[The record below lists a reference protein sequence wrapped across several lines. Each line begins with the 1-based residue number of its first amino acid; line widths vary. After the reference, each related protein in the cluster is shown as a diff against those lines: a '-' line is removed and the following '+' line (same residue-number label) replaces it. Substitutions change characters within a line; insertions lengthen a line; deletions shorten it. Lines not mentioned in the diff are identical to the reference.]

1 MHSSWETVRAERFPI
16 SGNDRRNNN
25 SFPKNLRFFV
35 LQRTGSLFVTLCWIE
50 WRERGKLYKL
60 KNGTV
65 CARLSLS
72 KKCLLQKCMLYLS
85 GFDISKEDLAGLV
98 LLLCVN
104 LQFSWQRNFNFKRMG
119 KWVYDNSTS
128 QQALQCVVRNKLI
141 KTWIWAPSF
150 CQV

>member
-1 MHSSWETVRAERFPI
+1 MGRAFPVN
-16 SGNDRRNNN
+16 GNGRWNNN
-25 SFPKNLRFFV
+25 SFPRKFWFFCISEDV
-35 LQRTGSLFVTLCWIE
+35 KPVCHTLLDRMKGKREALQIE
-50 WRERGKLYKL
+50 KWHS
-60 KNGTV
+60 V

-128 QQALQCVVRNKLI
+128 KQALQCVVRNKLI